1 MKIKYF
7 SYIAEQSF
15 KTSPS
20 GERLFYYLGGFWS
33 KPYIIPD
40 QEIEKRLF
48 KKQLWMLRIFLGAMI
63 LGQPF
68 LFIAMPDIVETPLGY
83 ILYFIIM
90 MLLYWFVN
98 WLVFRKDF
106 SILNRAN
113 ARIPFSAFYRDSA
126 KKHGTFGLVL
136 GFLACLGFVWT
147 GSWIIKSEINSFVG
161 WMTIIF
167 FGLCAIAWGYTLLL
181 KFTMPKNNKLSDN
194 KTAA

>member
-20 GERLFYYLGGFWS
+20 GERLFYHLGGFWS

-48 KKQLWMLRIFLGAMI
+48 KKQLWMLRLFLGAMI

-68 LFIAMPDIVETPLGY
+68 LFIAVPNIVETPLGY
-83 ILYFIIM
+83 ILYLVGI

-98 WLVFRKDF
+98 QLVFKKELSRL
-106 SILNRAN
+106 SRAN
-113 ARIPFSAFYRDSA
+113 TRTPLPDFYRDTA
-126 KKHGTFGLVL
+126 KKHGTVGLVL
-136 GFLACLGFVWT
+136 GFLGSVGFVLAGLWM
-147 GSWIIKSEINSFVG
+147 IKSEINPFVG

-167 FGLCAIAWGYTLLL
+167 SGLCAVAWGYTLVL
-181 KFTMPKNNKLSDN
+181 KITMPKHTEFSDH
-194 KTAA
+194 KPEA